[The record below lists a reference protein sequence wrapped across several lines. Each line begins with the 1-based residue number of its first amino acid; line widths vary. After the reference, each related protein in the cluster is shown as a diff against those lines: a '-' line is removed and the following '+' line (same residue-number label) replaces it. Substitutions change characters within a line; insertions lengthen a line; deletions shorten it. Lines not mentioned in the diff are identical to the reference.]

1 MTPVVT
7 YIVFRSYKGFVLY
20 SLSVLHTKCSSIR
33 FLQYIMSI
41 CWVKLCPEVFVTPIF
56 IMESLMGKNTSNQN
70 GIYKCLLKAFSYC
83 CQEIFG
89 LYFNPSFSWK
99 VLFKNKWNLHS
110 ENSFSLSGEIPISK
124 WDLKIP
130 LGYEWVTSKYAN
142 VVEPEVFASCY
153 LFKHNLWHS
162 KS

>member
-83 CQEIFG
+83 YQEILG
-89 LYFNPSFSWK
+89 LYFNPLFIWK
-99 VLFKNKWNLHS
+99 VLFKSKGNIPS
-110 ENSFSLSGEIPISK
+110 ENSHFQNGICNGEISI
-124 WDLKIP
+124 
-130 LGYEWVTSKYAN
+130 
-142 VVEPEVFASCY
+142 
-153 LFKHNLWHS
+153 
-162 KS
+162 

>member
-83 CQEIFG
+83 CQEILG
-89 LYFNPSFSWK
+89 LLLFILKN
-99 VLFKNKWNLHS
+99 LFKNKGNFHS
-110 ENSFSLSGEIPISK
+110 RNSHFLSGICNGEISISISK
-124 WDLKIP
+124 WDLKIT
-130 LGYEWVTSKYAN
+130 LGYE
-142 VVEPEVFASCY
+142 
-153 LFKHNLWHS
+153 
-162 KS
+162 